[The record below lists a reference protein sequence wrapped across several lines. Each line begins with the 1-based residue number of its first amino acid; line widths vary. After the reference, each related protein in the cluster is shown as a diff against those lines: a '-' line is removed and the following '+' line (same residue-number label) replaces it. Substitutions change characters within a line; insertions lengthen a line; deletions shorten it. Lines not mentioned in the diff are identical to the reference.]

1 VDEKQSRLDNMTKEY
16 KEKKEECDKLTER
29 IESIGEK
36 FKLEHGHDRCP
47 VRNVRQETI
56 GPIESATRFGCHIEV
71 YQRKFDLPRRIPIH
85 ISQIEAGEN

>member
-36 FKLEHGHDRCP
+36 FKLEH
-47 VRNVRQETI
+47 ESYATI
-56 GPIESATRFGCHIEV
+56 KEKTRKAMIGVLLEM
-71 YQRKFDLPRRIPIH
+71 YDKKR
-85 ISQIEAGEN
+85 